1 MINQEGYVAL
11 GEICIDICT
20 SLDQGLDGK
29 KPTDLSQSVL
39 KAIKR
44 LTT

>member
-1 MINQEGYVAL
+1 MINQEDYVAL

-20 SLDQGLDGK
+20 ALEQGMDGK
-29 KPTDLSQSVL
+29 KLSDLNQPVL

-44 LTT
+44 LTK